1 MSDLGKYWNGKTI
14 WPIALAAMVALQMA
28 CAIFGAWMPGPLASP
43 GMLLALAIT
52 LVATITDLRS
62 RRIPNWLS
70 YPAMLAGA
78 GMVLAGALTGW
89 SEAMGMPDAM
99 EAMGGFLLG
108 ATLLGLL
115 YLSHGGG
122 AGDVKLA
129 AALGILLG
137 PGALAGTLLA
147 GCIAAGFGALGV
159 VVLRLL
165 QQAQNPS
172 SGGRL
177 SNALRGNMPMAPFFL
192 AGLLLHLM
200 N

>member
-1 MSDLGKYWNGKTI
+1 MSDLGKYGYGKTI
-14 WPIALAAMVALQMA
+14 WPVALPAMVALQMA
-28 CAIFGAWMPGPLASP
+28 GAIFGAWIPGPLASP

-70 YPAMLAGA
+70 YPAMLAGS
-78 GMVLAGALTGW
+78 GMVLAGALIGW
-89 SEAMGMPDAM
+89 SEAMGVPDAM
-99 EAMGGFLLG
+99 EALGGFLLG
-108 ATLLGLL
+108 ATLLGVL

-137 PGALAGTLLA
+137 PVALAGTLLA
-147 GCIAAGFGALGV
+147 GCIAAGFGALGLV
-159 VVLRLL
+159 ALRLF
-165 QQAQNPS
+165 QQSQPS
-172 SGGRL
+172 PGSRL

-192 AGLLLHLM
+192 AGLLLHWM

>member
-1 MSDLGKYWNGKTI
+1 MSDLVQYWSGKPI
-14 WPIALAAMVALQMA
+14 WPIALAAMIGLQMVG
-28 CAIFGAWMPGPLASP
+28 AIFGGWIPGPLASP

-52 LVATITDLRS
+52 LVATITDLRF

-78 GMVLAGALTGW
+78 GIVLAGTLTGW
-89 SEAMGMPDAM
+89 SEAMGVPDAM
-99 EAMGGFLLG
+99 ESLGGFLLG
-108 ATLLGLL
+108 ATLLGVL

-137 PGALAGTLLA
+137 PVALAGTLLA
-147 GCIAAGFGALGV
+147 GCISAGFGAMGMV
-159 VVLRLL
+159 ALRLL
-165 QQAQNPS
+165 QGSQYPS
-172 SGGRL
+172 KGSRL
-177 SNALRGNMPMAPFFL
+177 STALRGNMPMAPFFL
-192 AGLLLHLM
+192 AGLLLHWM